1 MFYPSQAN
9 NAERFEKDMAS
20 VEVVRGSVK
29 VPHVFR
35 GLSGRC
41 VLIQEWV
48 EGRKL
53 TDITSDPSTGL
64 LRAKLVQT
72 LLNAYMVQFLETVT
86 LDLLV
91 IRAVLSAAASVN
103 PNGVDFLEQV
113 QQGAK
118 GFIPVLD
125 VAAERFMEELDYGL
139 EGMALRFSQIQ
150 TLFQAPF
157 VTSTG
162 H

>member
-53 TDITSDPSTGL
+53 TDITSDPSTGP
-64 LRAKLVQT
+64 LRAKLRT
-72 LLNAYMVQFLETVT
+72 LT
-86 LDLLV
+86 L
-91 IRAVLSAAASVN
+91 
-103 PNGVDFLEQV
+103 GTFC
-113 QQGAK
+113 
-118 GFIPVLD
+118 
-125 VAAERFMEELDYGL
+125 
-139 EGMALRFSQIQ
+139 
-150 TLFQAPF
+150 
-157 VTSTG
+157 
-162 H
+162 